1 MAELYAWPGILTT
14 LLEDRDL
21 SVSESTWAMRQ
32 IMSGSATPS
41 QLAGF
46 LVALRAKGET
56 VDEIVGFRDAIL
68 EAALPLPVDP
78 NVLDIVGT
86 GGDRFGTVNVSTMAA
101 VVAAASGV
109 PVVKHGNR
117 AASSASGSSDVLSA
131 LGIDLTLTPEQVAE
145 TLARAGITFAF
156 ASAFHPGFRHA
167 GPTRSE
173 LGVPTVFNFLGPLCN
188 PARAEANAVGV
199 AHLDRVPLITGVFR
213 TRGATALVFRG
224 DDGLDELTTTGHSRL
239 WEVSRGDVHEH
250 DLDPRDLGIRLAQID
265 DLLGGEPA
273 HNASIVHRVF
283 EGEQGA
289 VRDIVL
295 LNAAAGIVSFRLS
308 QDATQVQRPILERL
322 AEERTP
328 RPPRSTAARHRR
340 SSPTGS
346 RSPAPSPERAD
357 VFRGDAVHPHD
368 ALTEIATLL
377 ERERSSRYKSK
388 AFRAAADAIE
398 GLSDE
403 QLRDAASLRRRKGI
417 GDSTFAVIQEALEGR
432 VPTYLLDL
440 RERAGVQRSS
450 TLRGLLRGDLHSHS
464 DWSDGLTSIDLMVD
478 AARALGHEYLA
489 LTDHSPRLRVANGL
503 SPERLRAQLEI
514 VGGMSGGRI
523 HAAVRHRGGH
533 PRRRRRST
541 RSRSCWRSSTS
552 WSPRRIP
559 SCAWSTVR

>member
-1 MAELYAWPGILTT
+1 MAELYTWPGILTT
-14 LLEDRDL
+14 LLDDRDL

-41 QLAGF
+41 QLGGF
-46 LVALRAKGET
+46 LLALRAKGET

-68 EAALPLPVDP
+68 EAALPLRVDP

-131 LGIDLTLTPEQVAE
+131 LGIDLALTPDQVAT
-145 TLARAGITFAF
+145 TLERAGITFAF

-167 GPTRSE
+167 GPARAE

-250 DLDPRDLGIRLAQID
+250 DLDPRDLGIPLADID

-273 HNASIVHRVF
+273 HNAQIVHRVF
-283 EGEQGA
+283 DGETGP

-295 LNAAAGIVSFRLS
+295 LNAAAGIVAFRLS
-308 QDATQVQRPILERL
+308 QDANEVQRPILERL
-322 AEERTP
+322 AE
-328 RPPRSTAARHRR
+328 AK
-340 SSPTGS
+340 
-346 RSPAPSPERAD
+346 D
-357 VFRGDAVHPHD
+357 
-368 ALTEIATLL
+368 
-377 ERERSSRYKSK
+377 
-388 AFRAAADAIE
+388 AAAAAIDA
-398 GLSDE
+398 GLAAQKLSDWV
-403 QLRDAASLRRRKGI
+403 AA
-417 GDSTFAVIQEALEGR
+417 
-432 VPTYLLDL
+432 
-440 RERAGVQRSS
+440 
-450 TLRGLLRGDLHSHS
+450 
-464 DWSDGLTSIDLMVD
+464 
-478 AARALGHEYLA
+478 
-489 LTDHSPRLRVANGL
+489 
-503 SPERLRAQLEI
+503 
-514 VGGMSGGRI
+514 
-523 HAAVRHRGGH
+523 
-533 PRRRRRST
+533 T
-541 RSRSCWRSSTS
+541 RSF
-552 WSPRRIP
+552 
-559 SCAWSTVR
+559 A